1 MPLAF
6 VMPTQEA
13 SRRLAIQA
21 GSYREMSSVGG
32 HFSQT
37 EQFKNIHEGFIVFI
51 KASFFSLRQPL
62 ISFSLE
68 IASLMYLNS
77 SK

>member
-1 MPLAF
+1 MLLTL

-13 SRRLAIQA
+13 SGRLAYFT
-21 GSYREMSSVGG
+21 GSYREISSIGG
-32 HFSQT
+32 HCSQT
-37 EQFKNIHEGFIVFI
+37 EEFKNIHEGFMVFI

-68 IASLMYLNS
+68 IASFMYLNS